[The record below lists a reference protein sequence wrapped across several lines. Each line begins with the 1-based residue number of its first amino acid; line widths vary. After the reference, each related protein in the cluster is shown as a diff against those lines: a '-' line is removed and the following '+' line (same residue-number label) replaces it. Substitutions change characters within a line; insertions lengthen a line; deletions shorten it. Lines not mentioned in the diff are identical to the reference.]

1 MKVQT
6 VDSVQGS
13 LGIEYS
19 RDELTV
25 AIDYWINKQLNRPIK
40 GLGIVEPSE
49 VVPAEE
55 KFLGGSEELVA
66 DLEPL
71 VEKDN
76 ELIVGD
82 TVISSSLPEEPV
94 ATIEQQALDVTEV
107 IVSPPTPK
115 P

>member
-6 VDSVQGS
+6 VDSIQGS

-25 AIDYWINKQLNRPIK
+25 AIDYWINRELNRPIK
-40 GLGIVEPSE
+40 GLGIVTPSE

-55 KFLGGSEELVA
+55 KFLGGSEELAA

-82 TVISSSLPEEPV
+82 TIIASPLPEEPV
-94 ATIEQQALDVTEV
+94 AAIEQQALDVTEV
-107 IVSPPTPK
+107 VVTPPTPK

>member
-25 AIDYWINKQLNRPIK
+25 AIDYWINKELNRPIK

-49 VVPAEE
+49 VVPPEE